1 MRKAQLVSIWKKLHK
16 GCEALEQ
23 LIESGIADKDGYV
36 FSELVSIK
44 NQVEELIEQKTRK
57 KIET

>member
-44 NQVEELIEQKTRK
+44 NQVEELIE
-57 KIET
+57 